1 MGARL
6 HGGCNKN
13 PKIGRF
19 FNINKV
25 TIIKKEIITYKRAER
40 SLGSI
45 F

>member
-25 TIIKKEIITYKRAER
+25 TINNK
-40 SLGSI
+40 
-45 F
+45 